1 MIVHRV
7 KVVGDLEVIIPF
19 CYSWIGFLST
29 IKKASTDIT
38 KMAADLVDKSANG
51 AIVRDLTHTSH
62 IETIR

>member
-1 MIVHRV
+1 MTVHGV

-51 AIVRDLTHTSH
+51 AIVLCFTCNSP
-62 IETIR
+62 IETI